1 MWTFRFLTICFFINT
16 SKFHSS
22 KNVFQSNGSFKSKG
36 GDAATDNYLSWFFS
50 WLAGVYCGPIVNQ
63 VGQIVCG
70 PLEKMAQSCEIGMI
84 KQTVRFQQV
93 NLFQTLIE
101 GSSRVY
107 REIETWKK
115 SDYIER
121 SWERIG
127 GNVKPINPFFQL
139 LYSLLGI
146 VKICLLWLGR
156 GIWKMR
162 LLL

>member
-1 MWTFRFLTICFFINT
+1 
-16 SKFHSS
+16 
-22 KNVFQSNGSFKSKG
+22 
-36 GDAATDNYLSWFFS
+36 
-50 WLAGVYCGPIVNQ
+50 
-63 VGQIVCG
+63 
-70 PLEKMAQSCEIGMI
+70 MAQSCEIGMI

-127 GNVKPINPFFQL
+127 GNVKPINPFILFWGLLKYVCCDWDEGFEKWDSPFIDSPPSSPLPFPLLEKCRGNRYVFSSLAWSESVHWPQNSIINGYGKFYASFNFNLLSVQL
-139 LYSLLGI
+139 IKKLT
-146 VKICLLWLGR
+146 K
-156 GIWKMR
+156 
-162 LLL
+162 

>member
-1 MWTFRFLTICFFINT
+1 M
-16 SKFHSS
+16 
-22 KNVFQSNGSFKSKG
+22 
-36 GDAATDNYLSWFFS
+36 
-50 WLAGVYCGPIVNQ
+50 
-63 VGQIVCG
+63 CG

-127 GNVKPINPFFQL
+127 GNVKPINPFFSDLWGL
-139 LYSLLGI
+139 LKYVCCDWNQRDLKNETPFIEIPLSL
-146 VKICLLWLGR
+146 
-156 GIWKMR
+156 
-162 LLL
+162 